1 LLIIAA
7 VSSAA
12 QLSFAQER
20 LAQGAAGRIDKTL
33 YTTYNLGALVQVN
46 WVVCGS
52 TQNTAGCYGAG
63 SLFPFGRIGALL
75 EGEPQTDLTTNTVTR
90 AIYVLDV
97 ASGSSKDGVVLSVY
111 TKTDQITP
119 DFDFVNVTFDRTIS
133 LPLLGGLSA
142 KASMGANEK
151 FLFLGTDQ
159 SPFGIELNKRDFTFS
174 QVGVFFPPINVT
186 DVTVDNYGYVTM
198 TFGPFFSGP
207 SGFIVFEPN
216 GSQTSEG
223 GGANFMLGTRQAVL
237 PPNLP

>member
-75 EGEPQTDLTTNTVTR
+75 EGEPQTDLTTNTVT
-90 AIYVLDV
+90 
-97 ASGSSKDGVVLSVY
+97 
-111 TKTDQITP
+111 
-119 DFDFVNVTFDRTIS
+119 
-133 LPLLGGLSA
+133 
-142 KASMGANEK
+142 
-151 FLFLGTDQ
+151 
-159 SPFGIELNKRDFTFS
+159 
-174 QVGVFFPPINVT
+174 
-186 DVTVDNYGYVTM
+186 
-198 TFGPFFSGP
+198 
-207 SGFIVFEPN
+207 
-216 GSQTSEG
+216 SQTSDG
-223 GGANFMLGTRQAVL
+223 GGANFMLGTRPAVL